1 MTFRSSY
8 ILPALIAAVTLAEPV
23 QALTVFDPSNYTQNV
38 LSAPRALE
46 QINNQIKSLQ
56 NQAQM
61 LINQTKNLTQLDYNS
76 LLKLQDNIAQTQ
88 MLLKDAQNISY
99 NVKNIDEQFRT
110 TYGEADMSASDKKLV
125 EDARQRLRNTVG
137 GIQDSMR
144 VQAQVVDN
152 IENNKTETKKLVE
165 KSQSAEG
172 SLQALQA
179 GNQLLSVLATQI
191 SDLIAISALSGR
203 AADLEAAERAAAA
216 EQGREQRRRFLQRG
230 PAYNG
235 KPSQ

>member
-1 MTFRSSY
+1 MSFRTSY

-23 QALTVFDPSNYTQNV
+23 QSLTVFDPSNYTQNV
-38 LSAPRALE
+38 LSASRALE

-61 LINQTKNLTQLDYNS
+61 LINQTKNLTQLNYNS

-110 TYGEADMSASDKKLV
+110 TYGEADMSASDKKMV
-125 EDARQRLRNTVG
+125 EDARHRWRNTVG

-152 IENNKTETKKLVE
+152 IDSNKTETRKLVE

-179 GNQLLSVLATQI
+179 GNQLLSVLGAQI
-191 SDLIAISALSGR
+191 SDLIAISASSGR
-203 AADLEAAERAAAA
+203 AADLDAAERKAAH
-216 EQGREQRRRFLQRG
+216 EQGQEQTRRFLMPG
-230 PAYNG
+230 PGYGSG
-235 KPSQ
+235 K